1 MNSKLN
7 HIQNW
12 PELARQANWSV
23 AKLAKS
29 CGVST
34 STLRRYIRKNMGKS
48 TKAWL
53 AEQRQCDAFKMI
65 GDGASIKEA
74 ASSLG
79 YKHPT
84 NFSRS
89 FKSRFGICPGAQS
102 PTFKVK
108 QPPNAL
114 K

>member
-12 PELARQANWSV
+12 PELGRRANWSA

-34 STLRRYIRKNMGKS
+34 STLRRYIRKQMRKT

-53 AEQRQCDAFKMI
+53 AEQRQCHGLQLI
-65 GDGASIKEA
+65 SDGASIKA
-74 ASSLG
+74 VASSLG

-89 FKSRFGICPGAQS
+89 FKSRFSICPCGQV
-102 PTFKVK
+102 PIFNGKDTT
-108 QPPNAL
+108 NAL